1 MVIFEEGRVVMFN
14 WTGLFL
20 FLATAVT
27 FFVFGMV
34 IMAVCATNS
43 QYESTTEAF
52 NAGYERGKAEEKE
65 RIGKLL
71 DKYIEDL
78 ERGKRRDSEGVSI
91 ADNLY

>member
-1 MVIFEEGRVVMFN
+1 MFN
-14 WTGLFL
+14 WMGLFL

-27 FFVFGMV
+27 FFIFGA
-34 IMAVCATNS
+34 ICMAAFS
-43 QYESTTEAF
+43 GKGEYEAKMEAF
-52 NAGYERGKAEEKE
+52 NSGYKRGKAEENE

>member
-1 MVIFEEGRVVMFN
+1 MN
-14 WTGLFL
+14 WMGLFL

-43 QYESTTEAF
+43 QYEATTEAF
-52 NAGYERGKAEEKE
+52 NAGYERGKTEEKE

-78 ERGKRRDSEGVSI
+78 ERGKRGDSEGISVS
-91 ADNLY
+91 DSVS